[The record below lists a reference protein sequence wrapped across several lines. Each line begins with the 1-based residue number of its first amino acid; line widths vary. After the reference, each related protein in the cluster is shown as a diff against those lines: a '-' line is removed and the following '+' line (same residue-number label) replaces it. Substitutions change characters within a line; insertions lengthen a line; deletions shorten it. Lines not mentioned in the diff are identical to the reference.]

1 MKVFHQVSAALL
13 AIVGLTTASDSM
25 AYCQTYRDLTWWGAS
40 YTHVTLSCA
49 GSGDLATFELQLNGN
64 SHRNARMNL
73 LPGKHYAQIVGYDYS
88 GTFISGCLA
97 DDMTPDNVPAYLNWG
112 GWENPS
118 CSGAYTAHMV
128 AAG

>member
-1 MKVFHQVSAALL
+1 MNVLHKVSAALL

-25 AYCQTYRDLTWWGAS
+25 AYCQTGKDLSWWGAGPT
-40 YTHVTLSCA
+40 YVTLSCA
-49 GSGDLATFELQLNGN
+49 GSGDLATFELNTNGT

-88 GTFISGCLA
+88 GNSVSGCLA
-97 DDMTPDNVPAYLNWG
+97 DDMTPNNVPAYLNWG

-118 CSGAYTAHMV
+118 CSGAFIAHMV